1 MLCHHFQ
8 QCLLLSTRFFLHVQF
23 HHIPLNKKCPS
34 CIALGSLKLLTQ
46 ITSSKTL
53 KLHTLC
59 SAGGGGGLGDTITQL
74 T

>member
-46 ITSSKTL
+46 ITSSKTSY
-53 KLHTLC
+53 TLC
-59 SAGGGGGLGDTITQL
+59 VLLGGFFLGDKITQL